1 MTEILNIAL
10 SVLGALVT
18 AAVTA
23 LSKVL
28 IGLIKEKIGGEKA
41 KRAAEAAV
49 KAVSASVAATA
60 QTYVDELK
68 KSGSFDAAAQKNAFE
83 KAKAAAL
90 SMLSESAKKAL
101 TEMYGNLNAYLDA
114 EIESAVR
121 ADKAKAA

>member
-41 KRAAEAAV
+41 KRAAEAARPV
-49 KAVSASVAATA
+49 FMFPRREGIRAGRLVIVRTRRWRR
-60 QTYVDELK
+60 TL
-68 KSGSFDAAAQKNAFE
+68 FDLLRCRLHPKIH
-83 KAKAAAL
+83 
-90 SMLSESAKKAL
+90 
-101 TEMYGNLNAYLDA
+101 T
-114 EIESAVR
+114 
-121 ADKAKAA
+121 